1 MNGEKP
7 SKTAMT
13 GPSPAHASRSAVLR
27 LLVIPSA
34 VYTVWVVATFLL
46 EGTVS
51 LFQHPDAMGIFL
63 YTSMA
68 CILSGMVI
76 PFLWIRGSFM
86 TGAVNMF
93 QIGFRAVRRTVMACA
108 LTTLT
113 GYMSVVLFSPFG
125 TDRIAFAEMFLI
137 LLPTAIASVMVC
149 WVLVGTHVQAFVRSG
164 GTLISIIAGSL
175 VTAGLFCLT
184 SLAHSPA
191 VRVQPALAGF
201 LVLGVSAAV
210 FFFAV
215 RDVYAGSIFAAVG
228 LTFVMAD
235 RTGVENTHAMMPPV
249 YGSALLAVIA
259 LVGIHLYL
267 SRNFMTV
274 RLQGK

>member
-1 MNGEKP
+1 MSGEKP
-7 SKTAMT
+7 SEPKIT
-13 GPSPAHASRSAVLR
+13 GQSPAQASRSAVLS

-46 EGTVS
+46 EGTIS
-51 LFQHPDAMGIFL
+51 LFQHPDAAGIL
-63 YTSMA
+63 QYTLMA

-76 PFLWIRGSFM
+76 PIFCIRVSFM

-108 LTTLT
+108 LTTLA

-125 TDRIAFAEMFLI
+125 TDRIAFAETFLI

-149 WVLVGTHVQAFVRSG
+149 WVLVGTHIQAFVRSG
-164 GTLISIIAGSL
+164 GTLISIAAGSL
-175 VTAGLFCLT
+175 VTAGLFWLT

-191 VRVQPALAGF
+191 ARIQPALAGF
-201 LVLGVSAAV
+201 LVLGFSAAV

-215 RDVYAGSIFAAVG
+215 RDVYACSIFAALG

-235 RTGVENTHAMMPPV
+235 STGVKHTQAMMPAV

-267 SRNFMTV
+267 TRNFMTV
-274 RLQGK
+274 RLQG

>member
-1 MNGEKP
+1 M
-7 SKTAMT
+7 
-13 GPSPAHASRSAVLR
+13 VLR
-27 LLVIPSA
+27 LLVIPLA
-34 VYTVWVVATFLL
+34 MYTVWVLATFLL

-51 LFQHPDAMGIFL
+51 LFQHPDSLGICL
-63 YTSMA
+63 YTIMA

-76 PFLWIRGSFM
+76 PIIWIRGSFM
-86 TGAVNMF
+86 SGAVNMF

-108 LTTLT
+108 LTTLA

-191 VRVQPALAGF
+191 VRVQPAIAGF
-201 LVLGVSAAV
+201 LVLGLSAAV

-215 RDVYAGSIFAAVG
+215 RDVYAGSIFTAVG
-228 LTFVMAD
+228 LTFVIAD
-235 RTGVENTHAMMPPV
+235 RIIIKNIQAMMPAV

-267 SRNFMTV
+267 TRNFRTI
-274 RLQGK
+274 RLPE